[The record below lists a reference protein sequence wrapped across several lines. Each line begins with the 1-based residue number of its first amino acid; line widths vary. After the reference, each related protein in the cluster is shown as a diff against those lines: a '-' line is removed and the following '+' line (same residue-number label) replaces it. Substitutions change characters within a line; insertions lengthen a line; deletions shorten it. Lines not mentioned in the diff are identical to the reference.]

1 MTPQK
6 ILSEV
11 RCQIQYQ
18 YRIKLE
24 MSNSLSV
31 MNISIHII
39 NAYHRYISLY
49 LDAFREH
56 ILENFCC
63 INTNIGTDLCNGG
76 PVQNG
81 YPVVP

>member
-24 MSNSLSV
+24 MSNNHYSV
-31 MNISIHII
+31 S
-39 NAYHRYISLY
+39 
-49 LDAFREH
+49 
-56 ILENFCC
+56 LENLAFSARVKSEMVSRDR
-63 INTNIGTDLCNGG
+63 TNVDTTMTTVLF
-76 PVQNG
+76 
-81 YPVVP
+81 